1 MLTDLRKKETRR
13 SLKKVSKPIE
23 PPKKPLPGLPERP
36 NSPRRPPPSPRSQS
50 PLRVP
55 PRPGPES
62 RSPLPRKKITQLPV
76 EPARSRSTLEMKP
89 PSKPLPPAPRSK
101 SPLPLR
107 SMSSPEIIAKNDVT
121 VTVQLVLT
129 RSIKVN
135 EAASTQ
141 DLLRAAANT
150 FKLPEDAFA
159 LW

>member
-1 MLTDLRKKETRR
+1 
-13 SLKKVSKPIE
+13 
-23 PPKKPLPGLPERP
+23 
-36 NSPRRPPPSPRSQS
+36 
-50 PLRVP
+50 
-55 PRPGPES
+55 
-62 RSPLPRKKITQLPV
+62 
-76 EPARSRSTLEMKP
+76 MKP

-129 RSIKVN
+129 RSVKVN

-141 DLLRAAANT
+141 DLLRAAADT